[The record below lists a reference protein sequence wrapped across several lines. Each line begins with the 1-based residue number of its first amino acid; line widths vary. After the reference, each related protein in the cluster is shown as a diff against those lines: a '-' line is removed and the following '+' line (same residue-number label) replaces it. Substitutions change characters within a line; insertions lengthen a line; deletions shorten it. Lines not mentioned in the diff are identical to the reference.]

1 MLAVSSLLRRAWLL
15 LLLLVTL
22 SAAPLAAQGPA
33 GSEGEVTQPPAADE
47 PAAPPVADE
56 DEDSTPRVEFRDG
69 LRLTAGPHSV
79 AFRVLSQFRF
89 VHTRDDAQHASTFQL
104 TMLRPSVRGS
114 FFDGLVGVFI
124 QPELAGDHGR
134 ILDAEL
140 TLNLHPAF
148 SLTVGQFITP
158 ASHEF
163 MTPIP
168 VMMFP
173 DFSIVSVAFREGRDV
188 GGMVRG
194 SFVDGRLAYYVALV
208 NGNGI
213 NVPANSGAGLTLVSR
228 VEVMP
233 LGAVPYDTTQTLSGH
248 APVRFSLAAGSY
260 VDLVPDGD
268 AVVGGD
274 ATFVAG
280 PFILLAEAYLGWQ
293 EGRTLQRRGAYA
305 QVGVTI
311 VPDRLQLGLR
321 ASVLDPNAALGNDYQ
336 RTIEGLVALYA
347 LGNHAKLNLRYTFTD
362 LGSGSTLAPAPSSHA
377 FTAQLQG
384 WL

>member
-1 MLAVSSLLRRAWLL
+1 MLSASSPLRRAWLL
-15 LLLLVTL
+15 LILLVTL
-22 SAAPLAAQGPA
+22 TAAPLAAQA
-33 GSEGEVTQPPAADE
+33 TATDAEVDTSGVPEPAADE
-47 PAAPPVADE
+47 AT
-56 DEDSTPRVEFRDG
+56 TPRVEFRDG
-69 LRLTAGPHSV
+69 LRITAGPHSV

-89 VHTRDDAQHASTFQL
+89 VHTREDAQHASTFQL

-148 SLTVGQFITP
+148 SVTVGQFITP
-158 ASHEF
+158 ASRAF
-163 MTPIP
+163 MTPVP
-168 VMMFP
+168 VLMFP
-173 DFSIVSVAFREGRDV
+173 DFSVVSVAFREGRDV

-194 SFVDGRLAYYVALV
+194 SFAGGRLAYYVALV

-293 EGRTLQRRGAYA
+293 EGRSTQRRGAYA

-321 ASVLDPNAALGNDYQ
+321 ASVLDPNADLGNDYQ
-336 RTIEGLVALYA
+336 RSIEGLVALYA

-362 LGSGSTLAPAPSSHA
+362 LGSASTLAPAPSSHA
-377 FTAQLQG
+377 LTAQIQG
-384 WL
+384 WI

>member
-1 MLAVSSLLRRAWLL
+1 MLSASSLLRRAWLL
-15 LLLLVTL
+15 LILLVTL
-22 SAAPLAAQGPA
+22 TAAPLAAQGPA
-33 GSEGEVTQPPAADE
+33 GSAGVAPAA
-47 PAAPPVADE
+47 PAAPPALEEEAEE
-56 DEDSTPRVEFRDG
+56 DTTPRVEFRDG
-69 LRLTAGPHSV
+69 LRITAGPHSV

-89 VHTRDDAQHASTFQL
+89 VHTREDAQHASTFQL

-114 FFDGLVGVFI
+114 FFDGLLGVFI

-148 SLTVGQFITP
+148 SVTVGQFITP

-228 VEVMP
+228 LELMP

-305 QVGVTI
+305 QVGVTV

-362 LGSGSTLAPAPSSHA
+362 LGSASTFAPAPSAHA
-377 FTAQLQG
+377 LTAQVQG